1 MKYTTKELKGSHD
14 SIEEDV
20 KARAEQNDLDS
31 ECINWNI
38 SADTMKSI
46 GTDQENGIK
55 LLDEML
61 SDCHEGEGISNQDVN
76 KYYSVI
82 KESYLESKKK
92 SESKVSNIYKIWRIW
107 MYSDGIDENSPF
119 DLITDIEEINRII
132 FEQEY
137 EYNWVN
143 NYDLSDLV
151 DGVLDWES
159 YDEALDQYSYAT
171 PNATNTSTPIKKTD
185 GSTTIC
191 QSNNSGLSSDEI
203 GKIFWN
209 GENNENWSNIE
220 NTPAPIIADNWYSK
234 TNDDETWPCND
245 FFCITVE
252 FKTYNHKLL
261 GGWGNLSIEGLINR
275 SNGHLKKFVNT
286 SLVQAKMTTNNF
298 ELGLRDLNLPDIFHV
313 GVVVS
318 YKPVPILDLDKQ
330 DKKWDRDETDYS
342 YEHLEERYYANYWLD
357 AQRANDISRFH
368 RDEAQLKSS
377 LDATEQSVTQM
388 NQKYNDYE
396 IYATNLRKQN
406 EYLSDTL
413 VDRKIVQEDSG
424 EFYYK
429 YTEVETF
436 IRAMMEYTIDVYGDI
451 KKMNEIPTSG
461 DSL

>member
-1 MKYTTKELKGSHD
+1 
-14 SIEEDV
+14 
-20 KARAEQNDLDS
+20 
-31 ECINWNI
+31 
-38 SADTMKSI
+38 
-46 GTDQENGIK
+46 
-55 LLDEML
+55 
-61 SDCHEGEGISNQDVN
+61 
-76 KYYSVI
+76 
-82 KESYLESKKK
+82 
-92 SESKVSNIYKIWRIW
+92 
-107 MYSDGIDENSPF
+107 
-119 DLITDIEEINRII
+119 
-132 FEQEY
+132 
-137 EYNWVN
+137 
-143 NYDLSDLV
+143 
-151 DGVLDWES
+151 
-159 YDEALDQYSYAT
+159 
-171 PNATNTSTPIKKTD
+171 
-185 GSTTIC
+185 
-191 QSNNSGLSSDEI
+191 
-203 GKIFWN
+203 
-209 GENNENWSNIE
+209 
-220 NTPAPIIADNWYSK
+220 
-234 TNDDETWPCND
+234 
-245 FFCITVE
+245 
-252 FKTYNHKLL
+252 
-261 GGWGNLSIEGLINR
+261 
-275 SNGHLKKFVNT
+275 
-286 SLVQAKMTTNNF
+286 MTTNNF